1 VTPADQPSV
10 DVIGTANAPNSSG
23 PRCVACDSSSSD
35 AIFGGLLRCR
45 QCGHAFAPPESTDQE
60 LAAIYT
66 ESYFKGEEYHD
77 YVSDKGV
84 AQRNFR
90 SRLRVLKSFMDPA
103 RHRRLFEV
111 GCAYGF
117 FLEVAK
123 DRFDSAQGI
132 DVSAAAVSHAKTRLG
147 LDATCAD
154 LLQYDL
160 AGREFDVACMWDT
173 IEHLARP
180 DLYIA
185 KLADHMRT
193 GALIAITTGDFAS
206 LNARLRRT
214 KWRLMHPPSHAHYF
228 SIASMTTMLDRF
240 GFDVIYARHCG
251 FYRSLRSM
259 AYGVFVQKHGDTRA
273 LDLPGRLGV
282 GGWPLYLNFYDI
294 MYVIA
299 RKR

>member
-1 VTPADQPSV
+1 MNPVTA
-10 DVIGTANAPNSSG
+10 
-23 PRCVACDSSSSD
+23 RCAACDSSSNEP
-35 AIFGGLLRCR
+35 IFGGLLRCR
-45 QCGHAFAPPESTDQE
+45 HCGHAFAPPEASDEE
-60 LAAIYT
+60 LAAIYS
-66 ESYFKGEEYHD
+66 EKYFAGEEYHD
-77 YVSDKGV
+77 YLADKDV

-90 SRLRVLKSFMDPA
+90 ARLSVLKSFMNPA

-117 FLEVAK
+117 FLEVA
-123 DRFDSAQGI
+123 RESFDSVEGI
-132 DVSAAAVSHAKTRLG
+132 DVSAAAVNHAKDNLD
-147 LDATCAD
+147 LDAVCAD

-160 AGREFDVACMWDT
+160 GGREFDVACMWDT

-180 DLYIA
+180 DLYVA
-185 KLADHMRT
+185 KLAEHMRT
-193 GALIAITTGDFAS
+193 GALIAVTTGDFAS
-206 LNARLRRT
+206 LNARVRRT

-228 SIASMTTMLDRF
+228 SIASMSTMLDRF
-240 GFDVIYARHCG
+240 GFDTVYARHCG
-251 FYRSLRSM
+251 FYRSIRSM

-273 LDLPGRLGV
+273 LDILNRLGV

>member
-1 VTPADQPSV
+1 MRS
-10 DVIGTANAPNSSG
+10 
-23 PRCVACDSSSSD
+23 
-35 AIFGGLLRCR
+35 LRPI
-45 QCGHAFAPPESTDQE
+45 ATDQD
-60 LAAIYT
+60 LAAIYS
-66 ESYFKGEEYHD
+66 ESYFAGEEYHD
-77 YVSDKGV
+77 YLADKDV

-117 FLEVAK
+117 FLEVA
-123 DRFDSAQGI
+123 QGI
-132 DVSAAAVSHAKTRLG
+132 DVSAAAVNHAKNNLG

-160 AGREFDVACMWDT
+160 ARREFDVACMWDT
-173 IEHLARP
+173 IEHLAHP

-240 GFDVIYARHCG
+240 GFDVVYAHHCG

-259 AYGVFVQKHGDTRA
+259 AYGVFVQKHGNSFVF
-273 LDLPGRLGV
+273 DLVRRLGISD
-282 GGWPLYLNFYDI
+282 WPLYLNFYDMTLCTSSGAKWPFSVNGRAERNAAI
-294 MYVIA
+294 VPPNS
-299 RKR
+299 